1 MDNVYTI
8 VQGRLKEDKETYAFF
23 LDVQKAYD
31 TVLQG
36 GMWLKLWDMG
46 VKGKMWRV
54 IAERISARQY
64 KSGSILGIYVRMYV
78 RSVICA
84 GAYE

>member
-1 MDNVYTI
+1 MKKKRVETFRNIRYGD
-8 VQGRLKEDKETYAFF
+8 GRII
-23 LDVQKAYD
+23 
-31 TVLQG
+31 
-36 GMWLKLWDMG
+36 
-46 VKGKMWRV
+46 

-64 KSGSILGIYVRMYV
+64 KSGSILGPGYMYV